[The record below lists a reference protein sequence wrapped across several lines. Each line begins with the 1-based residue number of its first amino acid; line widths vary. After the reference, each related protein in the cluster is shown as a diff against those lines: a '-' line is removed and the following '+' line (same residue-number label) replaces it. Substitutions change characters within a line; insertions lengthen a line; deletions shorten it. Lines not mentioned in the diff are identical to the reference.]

1 MTHPAQ
7 IFEQDTENVH
17 VYVSAPEGAF
27 PANTVMKAED
37 VVDKETIN
45 KIEEAVDENVS
56 KVHAVNISFFAPE
69 DLESEIQPLIPVQ
82 VVIKA
87 EGVVYFRS
95 TGNNGYSGDLEMA
108 L

>member
-17 VYVSAPEGAF
+17 IYVSAPEGAF

-45 KIEEAVDENVS
+45 KIEEAVDESVS